1 MTTNESLQLD
11 IDHEQAHLWLGGLLS
26 IAWADGEYD
35 PQEKALIEDL
45 IRSEWPEEAAQ
56 ELQTITPAELGQHF
70 DKRHAEDFMRT
81 AVMTAIADG
90 VYSEL
95 EDQLLQDYC
104 QALGL
109 NLPELEGLRTTL
121 VSKSVDNTQP
131 VPLDPVD
138 SHKDLLNPLRNWMD
152 GIQVKNRK
160 VAHFLC
166 RLIPSQCPF
175 ERDVVLFKQKVV
187 HIPAMCQLNPLYDQ
201 VVGLR
206 FRALSY
212 LADECQEDV
221 TQYVQ

>member
-1 MTTNESLQLD
+1 MTTKHPEALSLEAAD
-11 IDHEQAHLWLGGLLS
+11 SEQGHLWLRGLLS
-26 IAWADGEYD
+26 VAWADGEYD
-35 PQEKALIEDL
+35 PQEKALIQDL
-45 IRSEWPEEAAQ
+45 IRLEGDNEILP
-56 ELQTITPAELGQHF
+56 ITPAEFGQRF
-70 DKRHAEDFMRT
+70 DKAHAEDFMRT

-95 EDQLLQDYC
+95 EDEILQDYC
-104 QALGL
+104 QVLGL
-109 NLPELEGLRTTL
+109 DLPELEALRATL
-121 VSKSVDNTQP
+121 VTKSVNNTEP
-131 VPLDPVD
+131 VSLDHGD
-138 SHKDLLNPLRNWMD
+138 SHQDLLKPLRNWMD

-175 ERDVVLFKQKVV
+175 ERDVVLFRQKIV
-187 HIPAMCQLNPLYDQ
+187 HIPAMCQLNPLYEQ

-221 TQYVQ
+221 TQYIQ